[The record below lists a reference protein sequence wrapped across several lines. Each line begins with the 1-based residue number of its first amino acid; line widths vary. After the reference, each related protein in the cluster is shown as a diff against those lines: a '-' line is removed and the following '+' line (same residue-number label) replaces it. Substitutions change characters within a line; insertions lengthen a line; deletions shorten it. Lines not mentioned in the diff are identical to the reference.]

1 MAGEI
6 LGCGKNRERTKRGKR
21 GATIG
26 ENVRKLLFMALSAVL
41 GLLMISCGIAD
52 SAENEEVSYHSL
64 PELPDCIAAISVAD
78 FGSGGYVVVDEQ
90 NRKCGGAVGTQAWD
104 LYDDL
109 MYGGLQVAEDG
120 TIAIQREEYG
130 EVYIY
135 HNGVES
141 VIPAPVE
148 YFFLGES
155 GNVIIYGKS
164 DLDASRWDVSS
175 GESRSISDKM
185 RAVRI
190 SGDGTIV
197 SLFDEDHFYLSVK
210 GNEPQKC
217 PGGVFIS
224 GEYIYSVHGTWGST
238 CDTELYTFSGEWQ
251 KIMDWSTEDYSD
263 LHIVAHNAE
272 QGEILFGFMPQKTY
286 YYYSCQDEENIPR
299 HINSGN
305 GRLMSLDKCAYYNA
319 VMNWKW
325 RNTGNALMYT
335 VPEGYRSDLVLDN
348 LYCLVRDDMAENDGF
363 SIVRLDE
370 NMELTEV
377 ISDVNSNVFLSQDGR
392 KLWCVSGTQLAYY
405 DMSARKPKVQYCKE
419 PCGMDTFDEENG
431 LTIAKPFAAASDGS
445 RVCFI
450 GTDGTLWVCTPD
462 TLERPKAVQITDAA
476 EVYCSAE
483 NEFYVLCRKAVGEPG
498 DLYKVKGDG
507 GYIKEYSGVVD
518 VCMTKS
524 NLYILAESENAS
536 LASAGYHKLYVREGT
551 VYRLLQTQVGGIVPL
566 YSKYY

>member
-1 MAGEI
+1 M
-6 LGCGKNRERTKRGKR
+6 
-21 GATIG
+21 
-26 ENVRKLLFMALSAVL
+26 
-41 GLLMISCGIAD
+41 
-52 SAENEEVSYHSL
+52 
-64 PELPDCIAAISVAD
+64 
-78 FGSGGYVVVDEQ
+78 
-90 NRKCGGAVGTQAWD
+90 
-104 LYDDL
+104 
-109 MYGGLQVAEDG
+109 AEDG

-135 HNGVES
+135 QNGVES
-141 VIPAPVE
+141 IIPAPVE

-197 SLFDEDHFYLSVK
+197 SLFDEDHLYLSIN

-224 GEYIYSVHGTWGST
+224 GEYIYSAHSVWGST
-238 CDTELYTFSGEWQ
+238 CDTELYTFSGKWR
-251 KIMDWSTEDYSD
+251 KIMDWSTEGSSG
-263 LHIVAHNAE
+263 LNIVAHNAE
-272 QGEILFGFMPQKTY
+272 QGEILFEFMPQKAY
-286 YYYSCQDEENIPR
+286 YYYSCQNDENIPR
-299 HINSGN
+299 HISSGN
-305 GRLMSLDKCAYYNA
+305 GRLISLDKFAYYYA
-319 VMNWKW
+319 VMDWKW
-325 RNTGNALMYT
+325 RKTGNYLMYT
-335 VPEGYRSDLVLDN
+335 APEGYISGPVLDN
-348 LYCLVRDDMAENDGF
+348 LYCMIRDDVAENDGF
-363 SIVRLDE
+363 SIVELDE
-370 NMELTEV
+370 NMELTEI

-405 DMSARKPKVQYCKE
+405 DMSASKPKVRYCKE
-419 PCGMDTFDEENG
+419 PCGMDTVDEENG
-431 LTIAKPFAAASDGS
+431 ITIAKQFAAASDGS

-450 GTDGTLWVCTPD
+450 GTDGTLWMCTPD
-462 TLERPKAVQITDAA
+462 TLDSPKAAEVTDAA

-498 DLYKVKGDG
+498 DLYKVGKDG
-507 GYIKEYSGVVD
+507 RCVREYSKVVD

-524 NLYILAESENAS
+524 NLYILAESEKAS
-536 LASAGYHKLYVREGT
+536 LASAGYHELYVREGT
-551 VYRLLQTQVGGIVPL
+551 EYRLLETQVGRIVTL